1 MFERAR
7 ALSEKSGS
15 LPLARVSRRDARA
28 GSIRFRIHGT
38 ILERV
43 QLDRVVTML
52 DELVS
57 NVRLE

>member
-1 MFERAR
+1 MNP
-7 ALSEKSGS
+7 SEKSGEWQR
-15 LPLARVSRRDARA
+15 ARVSWCDARA

-38 ILERV
+38 ILKRV

-57 NVRLE
+57 DVRLE